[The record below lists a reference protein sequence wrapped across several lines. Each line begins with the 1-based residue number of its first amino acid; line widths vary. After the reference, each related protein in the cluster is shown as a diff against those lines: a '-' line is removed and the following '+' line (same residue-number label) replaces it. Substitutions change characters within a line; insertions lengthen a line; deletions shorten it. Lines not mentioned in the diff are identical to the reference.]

1 MQLANKLVQIIHL
14 FILGLIIL
22 IFTENTLMQ
31 VGVEVQKRFGRVLLE
46 LGGNNAIIVT
56 PDANLEMVSQSVV
69 FACCGTA
76 GQRCTTTRRLI
87 LHKSIYN
94 TVLVNLVKAYS
105 NVLKRLGD
113 PLDVTTLYGPMHS
126 LTAVENFKQTI
137 SEAIEAGGQIEFG
150 GKVIF
155 NFIINNDVM

>member
-1 MQLANKLVQIIHL
+1 
-14 FILGLIIL
+14 LGIYLI
-22 IFTENTLMQ
+22 Q
-31 VGVEVQKRFGRVLLE
+31 VGVEVQRRFGRVLLV

-94 TVLVNLVKAYS
+94 TVLVNLVKSYS

-113 PLDVTTLYGPMHS
+113 PLDNTTLYGPMHS
-126 LTAVENFKQTI
+126 LTAVEHFKHAI
-137 SEAIEAGGQIEFG
+137 LDAIEAGGQIEFG
-150 GKVIF
+150 GKVIHCT
-155 NFIINNDVM
+155 N

>member
-1 MQLANKLVQIIHL
+1 LVS
-14 FILGLIIL
+14 L
-22 IFTENTLMQ
+22 IFFIQ
-31 VGVEVQKRFGRVLLE
+31 VGVSVQKRFGRVLLE

-87 LHKSIYN
+87 LHKSIYS

-105 NVLKRLGD
+105 NVLRRLGD
-113 PLDVTTLYGPMHS
+113 PLNDTTLYGPMHS

-137 SEAIEAGGQIEFG
+137 LDAVNAGGKIEFG
-150 GKVIF
+150 GKVIVPLLAFKHIFCNF
-155 NFIINNDVM
+155 NRLIVMFDN

>member
-1 MQLANKLVQIIHL
+1 M
-14 FILGLIIL
+14 
-22 IFTENTLMQ
+22 
-31 VGVEVQKRFGRVLLE
+31 GVNVQKRFGRVLLE

-105 NVLKRLGD
+105 NVLRRLGD
-113 PLDVTTLYGPMHS
+113 PLDETTLYGPMHS

-137 SEAIEAGGQIEFG
+137 LDAVNAGGQIEFG
-150 GKVIF
+150 GRVI
-155 NFIINNDVM
+155 I

>member
-1 MQLANKLVQIIHL
+1 MCSIIIIQNI
-14 FILGLIIL
+14 FI
-22 IFTENTLMQ
+22 Q
-31 VGVEVQKRFGRVLLE
+31 VGVDVQKRFGRVLLE

-94 TVLVNLVKAYS
+94 NVLVNLVKSYS

-113 PLDVTTLYGPMHS
+113 PLDENTLYGPMHS
-126 LTAVENFKQTI
+126 LAAVENFKQTI
-137 SEAIEAGGQIEFG
+137 SDAIEAGGHVEFG

-155 NFIINNDVM
+155 YTIY

>member
-1 MQLANKLVQIIHL
+1 M
-14 FILGLIIL
+14 
-22 IFTENTLMQ
+22 
-31 VGVEVQKRFGRVLLE
+31 LLE

-105 NVLKRLGD
+105 NVLRRLGD
-113 PLDVTTLYGPMHS
+113 PLEEATLYGPMHS
-126 LTAVENFKQTI
+126 ATAVENFKKTI

-150 GKVIF
+150 GKVICCTIQWYCYV
-155 NFIINNDVM
+155 NMSLSVRPISPILGEIKKNIYI

>member
-1 MQLANKLVQIIHL
+1 M
-14 FILGLIIL
+14 FIFGLYLLSSIL
-22 IFTENTLMQ
+22 IENIFIQ
-31 VGVEVQKRFGRVLLE
+31 VGVEVQRRFGRVLLE

-94 TVLVNLVKAYS
+94 TVLVNLVKSYS
-105 NVLKRLGD
+105 NVLKRLGN
-113 PLDVTTLYGPMHS
+113 PLDETTLYGPMHS
-126 LTAVENFKQTI
+126 LRAVENFEQTI
-137 SEAIEAGGQIEFG
+137 LDAIEAGGQVEFG
-150 GKVIF
+150 GKVILCT
-155 NFIINNDVM
+155 NR

>member
-1 MQLANKLVQIIHL
+1 M
-14 FILGLIIL
+14 
-22 IFTENTLMQ
+22 
-31 VGVEVQKRFGRVLLE
+31 EVQKRFGRVLLE

-56 PDANLEMVSQSVV
+56 PDANLDVVSQSVV

-94 TVLVNLVKAYS
+94 NVLVNLVKSYS

-113 PLDVTTLYGPMHS
+113 PLEENILYGPMHS
-126 LTAVENFKQTI
+126 LKAIENFKQTI
-137 SEAIEAGGQIEFG
+137 LEAVEGGGHIEFG
-150 GKVIF
+150 GKVILY
-155 NFIINNDVM
+155 MT

>member
-1 MQLANKLVQIIHL
+1 M
-14 FILGLIIL
+14 
-22 IFTENTLMQ
+22 
-31 VGVEVQKRFGRVLLE
+31 
-46 LGGNNAIIVT
+46 GGNNAIIVA

-94 TVLVNLVKAYS
+94 NVLVNLEKAYS

-113 PLDVTTLYGPMHS
+113 PLDKTTLYGPMHS
-126 LTAVENFKQTI
+126 LKGVENFKQTI
-137 SEAIEAGGQIEFG
+137 SDAIKAGGHIEFG

-155 NFIINNDVM
+155 SIILLNHNIIMLRISILYILNISAFG

>member
-1 MQLANKLVQIIHL
+1 MLVELYWSVKFL
-14 FILGLIIL
+14 FI
-22 IFTENTLMQ
+22 Q
-31 VGVEVQKRFGRVLLE
+31 VGVSVQKRFGRVLLE

-87 LHKSIYN
+87 LHKSIYS

-105 NVLKRLGD
+105 NVLRRLGD
-113 PLDVTTLYGPMHS
+113 PLDDATLYGPMHS

-137 SEAIEAGGQIEFG
+137 SDAVNAGGKIEFG
-150 GKVIF
+150 GKVIVPLLGFIHIFGNF
-155 NFIINNDVM
+155 NRLNVMFNN

>member
-1 MQLANKLVQIIHL
+1 MD
-14 FILGLIIL
+14 
-22 IFTENTLMQ
+22 
-31 VGVEVQKRFGRVLLE
+31 VQKRFGRVLLE

-56 PDANLEMVSQSVV
+56 PEANLEMVSQSVV

-105 NVLKRLGD
+105 NVLRRLGD
-113 PLDVTTLYGPMHS
+113 PLNNNTLYGPMHS
-126 LTAVENFKQTI
+126 LTAIENFKKTV
-137 SEAIEAGGQIEFG
+137 SDAVEAGGQIEFG
-150 GKVIF
+150 GKVILCR
-155 NFIINNDVM
+155 I